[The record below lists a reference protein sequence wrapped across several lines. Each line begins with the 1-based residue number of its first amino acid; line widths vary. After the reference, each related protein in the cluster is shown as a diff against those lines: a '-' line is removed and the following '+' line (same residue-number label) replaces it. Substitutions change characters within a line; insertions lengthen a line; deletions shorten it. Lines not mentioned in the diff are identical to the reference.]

1 MEKTYLSRDR
11 YFLGLDLGYV
21 QEVNR
26 EQFITAER
34 MAGFYPKGGGSN
46 TLATGGFFGHGVRG
60 SIRTEWSFNN
70 GETWEAP
77 SRRGLEKIKAENLR
91 RIES

>member
-11 YFLGLDLGYV
+11 YFLGLGLGYV

-34 MAGFYPKGGGSN
+34 MAGFYPKGGGSD
-46 TLATGGFFGHGVRG
+46 TLATGGFSGRGVRG
-60 SIRTEWSFNN
+60 SIRTEWSFDN
-70 GETWEAP
+70 GETWEEA
-77 SRRGLEKIKAENLR
+77 SAQGLEKIKTENLKR
-91 RIES
+91 GDR